1 MLILLVG
8 IVIQL
13 DLLTPPRGVLGGFSS
28 KNEMG
33 NTSIAIYGQ
42 SAFFIVFRWMILNS
56 RFIIW
61 CHLRGGKG
69 QALNSSFMP
78 RSWKCYGRL
87 PWNCHQNLID
97 SLSFGCCTMYSCT
110 LHACFTVVHCMQYSC
125 ETNFFGLRR
134 FLVCNLPYFQQSN
147 EKMYMKYVYVY
158 Q

>member
-13 DLLTPPRGVLGGFSS
+13 DLLTPPRDVLGGFSS

-42 SAFFIVFRWMILNS
+42 SAFFIVFRCMILDS

-69 QALNSSFMP
+69 QTLNSSFMP
-78 RSWKCYGRL
+78 HSWKCYGRL
-87 PWNCHQNLID
+87 P
-97 SLSFGCCTMYSCT
+97 
-110 LHACFTVVHCMQYSC
+110 
-125 ETNFFGLRR
+125 
-134 FLVCNLPYFQQSN
+134 
-147 EKMYMKYVYVY
+147 
-158 Q
+158 